1 MFSKLSEFA
10 NRSRAVRGL
19 GTAAC
24 GLAVGLLVA
33 VPMSSATANSTDSAA
48 HHTATKTTSSTSASS
63 GLWVVTDYS
72 GNFVRG
78 SNVVGMTKF
87 GTGRFEVTFNQN
99 VAYCSYV
106 ATVGDPSNN
115 LVYNP
120 GLVFTAGGHN
130 SANGVY
136 VETKNLGAGLEDRPF
151 HLQVAC

>member
-1 MFSKLSEFA
+1 MFDKISHK
-10 NRSRAVRGL
+10 SRAARSL
-19 GTAAC
+19 ATAAC

-33 VPMSSATANSTDSAA
+33 VSVSSATANSTDSAA
-48 HHTATKTTSSTSASS
+48 HRAAAKSTSASS

-87 GTGRFEVTFNQN
+87 GTGRFEVTFNQS

-130 SANGVY
+130 SGNGVY
-136 VETKNLGAGLEDRPF
+136 VETKNLGMGLEDRPF